1 VVGSL
6 TATLTVA
13 GAPEFMEWEP
23 LLLQLDRMNPTIHT
37 TATAQEIAYFDM
49 AEPPV
54 NWMGE

>member
-1 VVGSL
+1 
-6 TATLTVA
+6 VA